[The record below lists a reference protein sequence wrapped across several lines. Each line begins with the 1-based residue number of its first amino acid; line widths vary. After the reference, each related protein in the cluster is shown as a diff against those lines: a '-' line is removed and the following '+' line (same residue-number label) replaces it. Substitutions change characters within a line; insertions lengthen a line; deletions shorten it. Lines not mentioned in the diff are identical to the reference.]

1 MVFLIQTIDKQI
13 PSVEIFNLINLLS
26 NRLNKILYK
35 YILIDSLN
43 EYNINT
49 NNIDE
54 IIPVGDL
61 FFMRDFFSLYKKIK
75 NINTSNPILK
85 PIEIPPYLQ
94 KEYFLGR
101 YYTIVPG
108 KDLDLNMYSFIKD
121 ASILKNFSFIGIPK
135 EISSNINKDTKY
147 VQSEVLDIL
156 SEYRIFVFNNEIKAI
171 QNYDGNCTKFP
182 DIEKIN
188 YAKNLIYINSKIP
201 AYTLDVAITEN
212 GTFLL
217 ECHNFISCG
226 TYGFYSND
234 LINMYIEAVRYE
246 ESLLLKKINTK
257 K

>member
-1 MVFLIQTIDKQI
+1 MIFLIQTIDKQI

-35 YILIDSLN
+35 YILIDSLSEYEIN
-43 EYNINT
+43 ET
-49 NNIDE
+49 NIDE
-54 IIPVGDL
+54 IIPIGDL
-61 FFMRDFFSLYKKIK
+61 FFMRAFFSLYKKIK
-75 NINTSNPILK
+75 EININKPILK
-85 PIEIPPYLQ
+85 PIEIPLYLQ
-94 KEYFLGR
+94 KECFLGR
-101 YYTIVPG
+101 YYKIVPG

-121 ASILKNFSFIGIPK
+121 ASILKNFSFIGVPK
-135 EISSNINKDTKY
+135 EIKININKEAKY
-147 VQSEVLDIL
+147 VQSEILDIL
-156 SEYRIFVFNNEIKAI
+156 SEYRIFIFNNEIKAI
-171 QNYDGNCTKFP
+171 QNYDGDCTRFP

-201 AYTLDVAITEN
+201 AYTLDVAVTKN

-246 ESLLLKKINTK
+246 QSLLFSK
-257 K
+257 